1 MSNFKKEFLS
11 GVLYTSVSKYIG
23 IVISLLITAVL
34 ARLLEPTDFGLIA
47 VASIMINFV
56 NLLTDFGL
64 GPAIIQKDD
73 LEKKDLQSLFSFTI
87 FAGIIAALAVFCL
100 CHPIALYYENEK
112 LVNVFRMLSLNIILV
127 TINIVPNALLLRTKQ
142 FKLIAIRT
150 LLMQVVSGVVG
161 VVMAFIGY
169 GIYALIV
176 QALLSS
182 LGIFVFNYVQNPL
195 RLTIHIQKSSLKKVL
210 NFSAFQ
216 FLAQIFNYFTKDIDK
231 LLIGKYTNL
240 SQLGYYQKS
249 YQLMQLPVGNLSYV
263 FTPVMQPVFREYQH
277 DLKTMFTKYG
287 AILNCLS
294 LIAFPLSA
302 YLYFE
307 SYDLISIVYGS
318 RWEPAVVAFRW
329 LALGIGFN
337 VLLSS
342 SGPMFLVSNN
352 VRMSFVNCIVEFII
366 STSCILVGLFIGN
379 INSVAIMVSIGVFFR
394 FLYIFTVLTKIAFR
408 LSMALF
414 ISYIYRGVLCGIG
427 IFLLYFLLDSSLYE
441 GKFSLIR
448 LIVNTLIFASMAFYA
463 LYKSGLISQNIFHK
477 HK

>member
-1 MSNFKKEFLS
+1 MSSFKREFLS
-11 GVLYTSVSKYIG
+11 GVFYTSVSKYIG
-23 IVISLLITAVL
+23 IVVSLLITAVL

-64 GPAIIQKDD
+64 CPAIIQKDELD
-73 LEKKDLQSLFSFTI
+73 KKDLQSLFSFTI
-87 FAGIIAALAVFCL
+87 IAGVVAALVVFCL
-100 CHPIALYYENEK
+100 GHPIALYYENEN
-112 LVNVFRMLSLNIILV
+112 LVNIIKLLSLNIILV
-127 TINIVPNALLLRTKQ
+127 TINIVPNALLLKTKQ

-150 LLMQVVSGVVG
+150 LLMQVVSGLIGIVLAFVG
-161 VVMAFIGY
+161 F
-169 GIYALIV
+169 GIYALVV

-182 LGIFVFNYVQNPL
+182 LGIFIFNYIQNPL
-195 RLTIHIQKSSLKKVL
+195 RLTLHIRKSSLKKVL
-210 NFSAFQ
+210 NFSTFQ

-277 DLKTMFTKYG
+277 DLNAMFAKYG
-287 AILNCLS
+287 AILKCLS
-294 LIAFPLSA
+294 FIAFPLSA

-307 SYDLISIVYGS
+307 SYDLISIVYGE
-318 RWEPAVVAFRW
+318 RWEPAAMAFRW

-366 STSCILVGLFIGN
+366 SISCILVGLYLGN
-379 INSVAIMVSIGVFFR
+379 INTVAIMVSVGVFFR
-394 FLYIFTVLTKIAFR
+394 FVYIFTVLTKKAFH
-408 LSMALF
+408 LSISILV
-414 ISYIYRGVLCGIG
+414 SYIYRGILCGIG
-427 IFLLYFLLDSSLYE
+427 IFILYFLLNFLYE
-441 GKFSLIR
+441 GKFSLVR
-448 LIVNTLIFASMAFYA
+448 LIINTLVFVSMALYA
-463 LYKSGLISQNIFHK
+463 LYKSGLMPKKLFHK
-477 HK
+477 NK

>member
-1 MSNFKKEFLS
+1 MSSFKKDFLN

-47 VASIMINFV
+47 VATIMINFV

-73 LEKKDLQSLFSFTI
+73 LEQKDLQSLFSFTI
-87 FAGIIAALAVFCL
+87 FAGFIAAFVIFCL
-100 CHPIALYYENEK
+100 CHPIALYYDNEK
-112 LVNVFRMLSLNIILV
+112 LVNVFRLLSLNIILV

-161 VVMAFIGY
+161 IVMAFAGY

-195 RLTIHIQKSSLKKVL
+195 PLTIHLQKSSLKKVL

-216 FLAQIFNYFTKDIDK
+216 FFAQIFNYFTKDIDK

-287 AILNCLS
+287 AILRCLS
-294 LIAFPLSA
+294 LVAFPLSA
-302 YLYFE
+302 YLFFE
-307 SYDLISIVYGS
+307 SYDLISIVYGE
-318 RWEPAVVAFRW
+318 RWEPAAAAFRS

-366 STSCILVGLFIGN
+366 SITSILIGLCIGG
-379 INSVAIMVSIGVFFR
+379 INSVAIMVSVGVFFR
-394 FLYIFTVLTKIAFR
+394 FIYIFTVLMKKAFC
-408 LSMALF
+408 LPISMFL
-414 ISYIYRGVLCGIG
+414 SYIYLGMLCGIG
-427 IFLLYFLLDSSLYE
+427 VFLLYYLLDGFYE
-441 GKFSLIR
+441 SKFSLIR
-448 LIVNTLIFASMAFYA
+448 LIVNTLIFCSMALYA
-463 LYKSGLISQNIFHK
+463 LCKSGLVPKKLISKKQ
-477 HK
+477 